1 MSQNPSHSNTPT
13 FNKVESQTT
22 ARLYQHPI
30 VAEQT
35 TTSRRLGNFC
45 MSMVLLVTF
54 TSMIIMGLKSC
65 ADDADY
71 QAQKYRELN
80 SKSINQ

>member
-13 FNKVESQTT
+13 FNKVENQTT
-22 ARLYQHPI
+22 ARLYQHPTI
-30 VAEQT
+30 AEQT
-35 TTSRRLGNFC
+35 ATSRWLGNFC

-80 SKSINQ
+80 SKSINK

>member
-22 ARLYQHPI
+22 ARLYQHPPI
-30 VAEQT
+30 AEQT
-35 TTSRRLGNFC
+35 ATSRRLGNFC

-80 SKSINQ
+80 VKGIK